1 MIQLTKNLFINIPCV
16 LRFLHFIIF
25 LRNRFQSIFSLIKE
39 KLYSCQIQRVMI
51 FLIDFNSTLYIG
63 TSAGHTSIEDFV
75 TIKPD
80 QRNASKTFLGL
91 PKEMI
96 YATVRCT
103 NGAGLTHTCSSDGV
117 KLVQKPPSVDNVILE
132 LLTTST
138 TQYEPRDH
146 YHGNNTEIRFRW
158 TGFKTDDGVKSYLVK

>member
-1 MIQLTKNLFINIPCV
+1 MCVKITAFYHFLTK
-16 LRFLHFIIF
+16 
-25 LRNRFQSIFSLIKE
+25 SFSVYVFFNKKYYLVKFDA
-39 KLYSCQIQRVMI
+39 LW
-51 FLIDFNSTLYIG
+51 FLIDFNFTLYIG
-63 TSAGHTSIEDFV
+63 TSAGDTSIEDFV

-91 PKEMI
+91 PKERVYVTI
-96 YATVRCT
+96 RCT

-132 LLTTST
+132 LLATSA

-158 TGFKTDDGVKSYLVK
+158 TGFKTDDGVQSYLVKYYSDITFR